1 MSEKSL
7 IFLKKYLNLEKIIK
21 RVIKFTKL
29 KLATKN
35 IVIFFIED
43 FFIKLWTFYIWWIY
57 FENYYFWGVFLVGY
71 WLLYLKS
78 KFMSG

>member
-43 FFIKLWTFYIWWIY
+43 FFIKL
-57 FENYYFWGVFLVGY
+57 
-71 WLLYLKS
+71 
-78 KFMSG
+78 